1 MQHRHLSDNTMAK
14 KQRQFPEKEPQPPAE
29 QRVLPMQLKLGDR
42 LADAS
47 GEYEVIG
54 GGETNRRRVMD
65 SAEAAAE
72 LSRLV
77 QGAKLLR
84 LYRER
89 TGQTVKDMEELARWV
104 SDHPEVKAL
113 EPSREDVEGIERNRP
128 DLVRIA
134 RTGRENP

>member
-1 MQHRHLSDNTMAK
+1 
-14 KQRQFPEKEPQPPAE
+14 
-29 QRVLPMQLKLGDR
+29 
-42 LADAS
+42 
-47 GEYEVIG
+47 
-54 GGETNRRRVMD
+54 MD

-134 RTGRENP
+134 RTGRENQ